1 MMSILTITPTDSHA
15 QQRLEVAVN
24 RDQRPPHQEEAATIT
39 PLQAADY
46 WKAVGDHLAA
56 VVALADQYLPTG
68 DGVMDPD
75 TAREIRDA
83 LESASTAVDMAYGRY
98 HRISRPEREAANQ
111 RAVALQQPVAPV
123 GTGQPRYAQQDW

>member
-1 MMSILTITPTDSHA
+1 M
-15 QQRLEVAVN
+15 N
-24 RDQRPPHQEEAATIT
+24 RDQKPPHQEAMAAT

-46 WKAVGDHLAA
+46 WKAVGDHIAA
-56 VVALADQYLPTG
+56 VVALTDQYLPTG

-98 HRISRPEREAANQ
+98 HRISLPERQTAKQ
-111 RAVALQQPVAPV
+111 RVMGVQQPGPV
-123 GTGQPRYAQQDW
+123 VTGQPQYAQPGWAS